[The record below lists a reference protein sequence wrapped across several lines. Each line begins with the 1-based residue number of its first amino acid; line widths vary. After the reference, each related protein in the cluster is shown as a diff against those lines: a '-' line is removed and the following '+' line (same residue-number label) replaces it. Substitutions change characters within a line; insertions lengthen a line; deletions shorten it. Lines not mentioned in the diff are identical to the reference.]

1 MGKIKMYKDVW
12 AENKSLM
19 WHWNIEIKSISFVQ
33 HAQIWPTVISLK
45 ETQLLYISWT
55 SGSDAFRISD
65 FFYLFI

>member
-1 MGKIKMYKDVW
+1 MYKDVW

-19 WHWNIEIKSISFVQ
+19 WHWNIEIKSISFAQ